1 MQLTARAAG
10 STSSARVV
18 VSRAVASS
26 DSFVPLRWLKS
37 GHLQTLGAAAPLFTR
52 VPEVP
57 PAQRCAVPIAGGSL
71 HGALWMHARRAPGV
85 VVAHGIGGTGA
96 SPSIVRGA
104 SALFRAG
111 YHVLCFDMRGAG
123 ESLEDVP
130 SLYHAGLTA
139 DLDAALT
146 WLASRP
152 RVDGVCLVGFS
163 GGGSMALK
171 LAGEWGEAAPPHVR
185 CVASVSAPLDY
196 TLVAPWME
204 GRGRLPYR
212 LHVLGGLADGAKKFA
227 ERHPSRARYKAHEVK
242 RLGSLRQY
250 DDTVIVPM
258 HGFASV
264 EDYRAQASS
273 GPWLPRVRVPS
284 LLVHAEDDPMVPMRT
299 LTPWLSAASPA
310 VDVRLSRHGGHV
322 GWLSGLDAQSWLGG
336 WAVRQV
342 LSHLRAHAPAREDA
356 S

>member
-1 MQLTARAAG
+1 M
-10 STSSARVV
+10 
-18 VSRAVASS
+18 
-26 DSFVPLRWLKS
+26 
-37 GHLQTLGAAAPLFTR
+37 
-52 VPEVP
+52 
-57 PAQRCAVPIAGGSL
+57 
-71 HGALWMHARRAPGV
+71 
-85 VVAHGIGGTGA
+85 
-96 SPSIVRGA
+96 RGA